1 MQYNTCPSHPVG
13 WVVGTS
19 VGTRIGMP
27 AAEGFAQVSCSAQGQ
42 FPGVAGHLCVAAR
55 DRRLPGW
62 QATLSRE
69 TDQDRAHY
77 QSMRSAMT
85 RRSRLV
91 SLR

>member
-1 MQYNTCPSHPVG
+1 M
-13 WVVGTS
+13 GTS

-27 AAEGFAQVSCSAQGQ
+27 AAEGFAQVSWGAQGQ
-42 FPGVAGHLCVAAR
+42 LPATAGLVRAASG
-55 DRRLPGW
+55 DRRVPGW

-69 TDQDRAHY
+69 TVQDRADY